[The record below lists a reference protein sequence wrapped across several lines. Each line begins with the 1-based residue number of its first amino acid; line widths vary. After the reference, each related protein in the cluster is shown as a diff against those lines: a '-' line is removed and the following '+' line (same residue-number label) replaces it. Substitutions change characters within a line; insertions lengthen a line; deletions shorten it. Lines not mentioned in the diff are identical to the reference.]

1 MSGFSAHWLE
11 LREPFDAA
19 ARAATLEASLARWAK
34 SRGAPL
40 RIVDLGAGTG
50 SNLRH
55 LAPRLPVAQDWL
67 LIEHDPAL
75 IAAGEARLPTSRE
88 IRARYRRADLVD
100 ELEAVLAGPVDL
112 VTCSALLDLVSADW
126 LDRLLRI
133 VLARDL
139 ALLAVLTYDGRVD
152 LAPGRPLDGEVIT
165 RVNRHQRT
173 DKGFGPA
180 LGPEAG
186 TELARALRAAGDQPL
201 SALSDWRVEPGARA
215 FTTALVA
222 SWAEAAA
229 AIAPARAEAID
240 SWRRERLD
248 DVATGALACRV
259 GHVDL
264 LRLPRVLGRAA

>member
-1 MSGFSAHWLE
+1 VSGFSAHWLA

-19 ARAATLEASLARWAK
+19 ARAAALEVSLAHWAK

-112 VTCSALLDLVSADW
+112 VTCSALLDLVSAAW
-126 LDRLLRI
+126 LHRLVRI
-133 VLARDL
+133 VQARHL

-152 LAPGRPLDGEVIT
+152 LEPGRPLDDEVIAL
-165 RVNRHQRT
+165 VNRHQRT

-186 TELARALRAAGDQPL
+186 SELARALRACGDEPF
-201 SALSDWRVEPGARA
+201 SARADWRVEPGARA
-215 FTTALVA
+215 FTSALVEG
-222 SWAEAAA
+222 WAEAAA
-229 AIAPARAEAID
+229 ALAPDRAWAIA

-248 DVATGALACRV
+248 DVATGVLSCRV

-264 LRLPRVLGRAA
+264 LRLPRIQGRAA